1 MCLHLGIVTSM
12 APSSSAMKCKNCGST
27 SFTREYHTASGDL
40 ACNNCGAV
48 MEENPIVSE
57 VTFAE
62 NAAGGA
68 TVQGSYLSND
78 QSHANFG
85 NGRGSLESREQTLQ
99 NGKRRI
105 KNVALALNIPDFV
118 ADSAYQWFQ
127 LALTNNFVQGRRSQN
142 VIAACLYVACRRE
155 KTHHMLIDFSSRLQ
169 VSVYAIGAT
178 FLKMVKALHITNLP
192 LVDPSLF
199 IQHYADKLDFGK
211 AKLKVIADA
220 SKLAH
225 RMGDD
230 WIHEGRRPAGVAGA
244 CLLLAARMNNFRRTH
259 TEIMAVTHIGG
270 QTIQRR
276 LHEFKQTKA
285 AQMSVNTFRDKRDT
299 VEPSLPPSFNKN
311 IKETKKR
318 KREIMNV
325 GQIEEEMAS
334 DPVLGAMLEDSEITE
349 DEIQHHIKMLLKRRE
364 EDVKRRLNKRIVGGQ
379 AVIDDEEGVAAGPK
393 DGSDDDEDEDSK
405 KVPTQT
411 ETFDLKLER
420 MIEAN
425 RPKNLVSALPSTQEV
440 LERVPDDPENLEDA
454 DDEEIDACLL
464 TKEESE
470 LKERLWVGSNQD
482 YLLQREQKRLK
493 LEADKIAGH
502 TTTVRKR
509 KKNGHH
515 HNNNHNGEDDRAV
528 SRAVSGF
535 SNLGDIMKATMEG
548 NGSASENAKT
558 LLSSK
563 SLSKKIN
570 YSAVNNL
577 FDD

>member
-1 MCLHLGIVTSM
+1 
-12 APSSSAMKCKNCGST
+12 
-27 SFTREYHTASGDL
+27 
-40 ACNNCGAV
+40 

-62 NAAGGA
+62 NSAGAA
-68 TVQGSYLSND
+68 TVQGSYVGND

-99 NGKRRI
+99 SGKRRI

-211 AKLKVIADA
+211 AKLKVISDA
-220 SKLAH
+220 TKLAH

-244 CLLLAARMNNFRRTH
+244 CLLLASRMNNFRRTH
-259 TEIMAVTHIGG
+259 TEIMAVTHIGS
-270 QTIQRR
+270 QTIQKR
-276 LHEFKQTKA
+276 LQEFKETRSA
-285 AQMSVNTFRDKRDT
+285 DMSVANFRENQN
-299 VEPSLPPSFNKN
+299 VEPTMPPSFKRNLR
-311 IKETKKR
+311 ETKRR
-318 KREIMNV
+318 KQDIVDVSEV
-325 GQIEEEMAS
+325 EENMAA
-334 DPVLGAMLEDSEITE
+334 DPILGAMLEDSDITE
-349 DEIQHHIKMLLKRRE
+349 EEIQHHIKMILRRREQDVQRRVNQRIVKDSNGDSILAIDMQEHDASMAELGISEFDKNMLKMIEDNRPRNLADALPTTKEMLLK
-364 EDVKRRLNKRIVGGQ
+364 V
-379 AVIDDEEGVAAGPK
+379 
-393 DGSDDDEDEDSK
+393 SDD
-405 KVPTQT
+405 P
-411 ETFDLKLER
+411 
-420 MIEAN
+420 N
-425 RPKNLVSALPSTQEV
+425 NL
-440 LERVPDDPENLEDA
+440 DDA
-454 DDEEIDACLL
+454 DDEEIEACLL
-464 TKEESE
+464 SREES
-470 LKERLWVGSNQD
+470 LQKERLWVGSNHE
-482 YLLQREQKRLK
+482 YLLDRETKRLK
-493 LEADKIAGH
+493 LEADKLAGH
-502 TTTVRKR
+502 ATTVRKR
-509 KKNGHH
+509 RRNKT
-515 HNNNHNGEDDRAV
+515 EDDENLQKAV
-528 SRAVSGF
+528 DGF
-535 SNLGDIMKATMEG
+535 TSLGDVMKATLQG
-548 NGSASENAKT
+548 RGSASENAKT

>member
-1 MCLHLGIVTSM
+1 M
-12 APSSSAMKCKNCGST
+12 AVKPVMKCKNCGNT
-27 SFTREYHTASGDL
+27 TFTREYHTASGDL
-40 ACNNCGAV
+40 ACNSCGAV

-62 NAAGGA
+62 NAAGAA
-68 TVQGSYLSND
+68 TVQGSYVAND
-78 QSHANFG
+78 QTHANFG

-99 NGKRRI
+99 SGKRRI

-211 AKLKVIADA
+211 SKLKVISDA
-220 SKLAH
+220 TKLAH

-259 TEIMAVTHIGG
+259 TEIMAVTHIGT
-270 QTIQRR
+270 QTIQKR
-276 LHEFKQTKA
+276 LKEFKDTRS
-285 AQMSVNTFRDKRDT
+285 AQMSVSSFRDRQD
-299 VEPSLPPSFNKN
+299 VEPSLPPSFKRNL
-311 IKETKKR
+311 KETKRR
-318 KREIMNV
+318 KKDIIDV
-325 GQIEEEMAS
+325 GRIEEEMAA

-349 DEIQHHIKMLLKRRE
+349 EEIQHHIKMLLRRKE
-364 EDVKRRLNKRIVGGQ
+364 EDVKRKVNKRIIKDANGETKL
-379 AVIDDEEGVAAGPK
+379 VIDLIDNEEEGN
-393 DGSDDDEDEDSK
+393 SDESEIERS
-405 KVPTQT
+405 VPTVS
-411 ETFDLKLER
+411 EFDLKLEK
-420 MIEAN
+420 MIEDN
-425 RPKNLVSALPSTQEV
+425 RPKNLAMALPSTLDILQ
-440 LERVPDDPENLEDA
+440 RVPDDPHNLEDA
-454 DDEEIDACLL
+454 DDEEIEACLL
-464 TKEESE
+464 SREES
-470 LKERLWVGSNQD
+470 LQKERLWVGSNQE
-482 YLLQREQKRLK
+482 YLIEKEQKRLK

-502 TTTVRKR
+502 TTTIRKR
-509 KKNGHH
+509 RKNKTEE
-515 HNNNHNGEDDRAV
+515 EDEEDVKRAV
-528 SRAVSGF
+528 KGF
-535 SNLGDIMKATMEG
+535 TNLGDVMKATLEG
-548 NGSASENAKT
+548 HGSASENAKT

-570 YSAVNNL
+570 YNAVNNL